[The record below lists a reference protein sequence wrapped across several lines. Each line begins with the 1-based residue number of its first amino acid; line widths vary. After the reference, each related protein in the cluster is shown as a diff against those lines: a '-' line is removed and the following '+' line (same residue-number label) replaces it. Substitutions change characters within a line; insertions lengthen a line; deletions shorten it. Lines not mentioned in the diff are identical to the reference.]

1 MTQAIKDEKPEH
13 APSRDTSEL
22 REIIRDHY
30 NERLGIQEF
39 ENRIPLLRYPKP
51 AGFYTKHLRRTL

>member
-30 NERLGIQEF
+30 NQRLGVHEF
-39 ENRIPLLRYPKP
+39 ENRIPLLRPARP
-51 AGFYTKHLRRTL
+51 AGFYTKHFLRAL